1 MNEEK
6 QQTGPEAFEL
16 PDTVD
21 LAAVDA
27 AEIAVIRL
35 AARRRLTPLA
45 ALRFIR
51 MLDHR
56 RRVIADLQLEAK
68 MDRLEKESLDEGD
81 DAWPGNQA

>member
-6 QQTGPEAFEL
+6 HQLEPEAFEL

-21 LAAVDA
+21 LSAVDA

-35 AARRRLTPLA
+35 AAGRRLTPLA

-68 MDRLEKESLDEGD
+68 MDRLEKEPLDEGD
-81 DAWPGNQA
+81 EAWPADRA

>member
-35 AARRRLTPLA
+35 AARRRLSPLA

-51 MLDHR
+51 MFDHR

-68 MDRLEKESLDEGD
+68 MDRLEKDSEEEGD
-81 DAWPGNQA
+81 DAWPGNHA

>member
-6 QQTGPEAFEL
+6 QQTEPEAFEL

-21 LAAVDA
+21 LAAVNA

-35 AARRRLTPLA
+35 AARRRLSPLA

-68 MDRLEKESLDEGD
+68 MDRLEKDSEEEGD
-81 DAWPGNQA
+81 DAWPGNHA

>member
-6 QQTGPEAFEL
+6 PQSEPEAFEL

-35 AARRRLTPLA
+35 AARRRLSPLA

-68 MDRLEKESLDEGD
+68 MDRLENEPLDEGD
-81 DAWPGNQA
+81 DAWPADRA

>member
-1 MNEEK
+1 MSAEK
-6 QQTGPEAFEL
+6 EAKPELFEL

-21 LAAVDA
+21 LASVDA

-35 AARRRLTPLA
+35 AARRRLSPLS

-56 RRVIADLQLEAK
+56 RRVIADIELEQKMERLEA
-68 MDRLEKESLDEGD
+68 EVEGD
-81 DAWPGNQA
+81 RAA

>member
-6 QQTGPEAFEL
+6 QQPEPEAFEL

-27 AEIAVIRL
+27 AEIEVIRL
-35 AARRRLTPLA
+35 AAARRLTPLA

-56 RRVIADLQLEAK
+56 RRVIADIQLEAK
-68 MDRLEKESLDEGD
+68 MNRLEQEPEEEED
-81 DAWPGNQA
+81 DAWPGNPA

>member
-6 QQTGPEAFEL
+6 QQPGPEAFEL

-35 AARRRLTPLA
+35 AAARRLTPLA

-68 MDRLEKESLDEGD
+68 MDRLEKEGQDEGED
-81 DAWPGNQA
+81 VWSGNHA

>member
-1 MNEEK
+1 MTEEK

-16 PDTVD
+16 PETVD

-35 AARRRLTPLA
+35 AAAQRLTPLA
-45 ALRFIR
+45 GLRFMR

-56 RRVIADLQLEAK
+56 RRVIADIQLEEK
-68 MDRLEKESLDEGD
+68 MNRLEKEPLDEGD
-81 DAWPGNQA
+81 DAWPADRT

>member
-35 AARRRLTPLA
+35 AAGRRLTPLA

>member
-35 AARRRLTPLA
+35 AAGRRLTPLA

-68 MDRLEKESLDEGD
+68 MDRLEKEPLDEGD
-81 DAWPGNQA
+81 EAWPADRA

>member
-1 MNEEK
+1 MNDEK

-35 AARRRLTPLA
+35 AAARRLTPLA
-45 ALRFIR
+45 GLRFIR

-68 MDRLEKESLDEGD
+68 MDRLEKESQDDGE
-81 DAWPGNQA
+81 DAWPGDRA